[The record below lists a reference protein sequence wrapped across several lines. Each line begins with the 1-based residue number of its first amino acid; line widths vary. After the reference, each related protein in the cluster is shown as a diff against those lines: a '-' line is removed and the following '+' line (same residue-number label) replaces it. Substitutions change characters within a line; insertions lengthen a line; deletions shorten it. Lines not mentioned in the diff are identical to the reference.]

1 MADHPEIHERDGELG
16 VGVSAGAEGPVGVGP
31 GSTGP
36 RLVERDGV
44 AYVEGCDVPV
54 WRLEMSRRAGSTPAE
69 LLKVFPDLTPQ
80 GLDLAFAY
88 ARQHAAEIDTLIREQ
103 GPLDVPPEDEGED
116 DEEEIRADMDEIFEE
131 YGEVFRRL
139 AQ

>member
-1 MADHPEIHERDGELG
+1 MADHPEIHERDGEGCPGL
-16 VGVSAGAEGPVGVGP
+16 SAGAEGPVAVGP
-31 GSTGP
+31 ASTGP
-36 RLVERDGV
+36 RLVDRDGV

-54 WRLEMSRRAGSTPAE
+54 WRLEMSRRAGSTPAA
-69 LLKVFPDLTPQ
+69 LLKVFPDLTTQ

-88 ARQHAAEIDTLIREQ
+88 ARQHAEAIDALIREQ
-103 GPLDVPPEDEGED
+103 GPMDVPSEDEGED
-116 DEEEIRADMDEIFEE
+116 DEEEIRADMDEIFRE